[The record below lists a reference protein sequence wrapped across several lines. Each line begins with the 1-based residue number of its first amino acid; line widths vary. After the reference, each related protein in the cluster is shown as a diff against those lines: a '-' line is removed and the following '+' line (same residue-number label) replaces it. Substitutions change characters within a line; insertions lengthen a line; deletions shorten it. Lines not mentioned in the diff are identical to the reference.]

1 MSSNPCSY
9 AGLHPPKAF
18 VFQTTQTQNASNTV
32 YLNAQAA
39 GVKRFKSDAERM
51 QYLMGQRARDANC
64 CNGNCTT
71 TG

>member
-1 MSSNPCSY
+1 
-9 AGLHPPKAF
+9 